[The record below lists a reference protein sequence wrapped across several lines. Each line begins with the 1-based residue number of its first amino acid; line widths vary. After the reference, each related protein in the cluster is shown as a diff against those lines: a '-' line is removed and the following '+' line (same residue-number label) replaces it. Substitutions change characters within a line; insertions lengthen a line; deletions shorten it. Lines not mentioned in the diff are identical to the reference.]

1 MEIKIYFT
9 RTAQKNADEHYERSK
24 KFALKIEGAR
34 KAAISLERL
43 LAAARGDAQEKKRKV
58 LRVAKKEWYEKFH
71 WFFTSGNLLAVG
83 GRDAKQNELVV
94 SRHFENNDR
103 FFHAD
108 IFGASVTIL
117 KGGEG
122 SRREDREEAA
132 WFAACYSSAWKSMSR
147 TVDVYSVG
155 YGQVSKSTAKG
166 SLGAGSFLISGEREW
181 FRSIPLALAMF
192 VRDGKLHSAPLQAA
206 ARLGLERHATVE
218 QGKLKKSE
226 AAKRVSRI
234 TGFDDIDTIMQQLP
248 AGTFSI
254 RESSNPPA
262 GVDK

>member
-9 RTAQKNADEHYERSK
+9 RTAQKNADEHFERSK

-34 KAAISLERL
+34 KAVITLERL
-43 LAAARGDAQEKKRKV
+43 LAAARNDVHEKKTKV
-58 LRVAKKEWYEKFH
+58 LRITKKEWYEKFH

-94 SRHFENNDR
+94 SRHFESNDR

-108 IFGASVTIL
+108 IFGASVVVL

-122 SRREDREEAA
+122 SGPIDREEAA
-132 WFAACYSSAWKSMSR
+132 WFAACYSSAWKNMSR

-166 SLGAGSFLISGEREW
+166 SLGSGSFLISGEREW
-181 FRSIPLALAMF
+181 FRSIPLSLAMF
-192 VRDGKLHSAPLQAA
+192 VKDDKLHSVPLQVA
-206 ARLGLERHATVE
+206 ARLGVEKYAAIE

-226 AAKRVSRI
+226 AAKKVSKI
-234 TGFDDIDTIMQQLP
+234 TGFDNIDTIIQQLP
-248 AGTFSI
+248 AGTFNV
-254 RESSNPPA
+254 RESSNLPS
-262 GVDK
+262 